1 MRIQNEQMT
10 NTTITSPPE
19 QENQA
24 EAGFPSRT
32 SMTQSSSTDSANGYV
47 PHWEEYQGT
56 YAQPGNTIRAAVF
69 GGLAGGIFFFGLVAA
84 ILSGHFLPVFLVA
97 LAICT
102 LVGSLSSSKAQ
113 AIYGG
118 FQGFVF
124 FLGLAVCS
132 VVGFWP
138 WILVVLGIAAILG
151 SLNGLWGLGP
161 VARPSI
167 IVDQYYSA
175 IRNHDYSRAYRF
187 LDASLASSLTL
198 AQFTQMAQEQDEVYG
213 PVSSYVIA
221 PGLATTP
228 LPGEPL
234 PLVTFASNPA
244 ENVTVTVT
252 RAHGPSYTVHLQGR
266 QVGKAWKITA
276 FYRI

>member
-1 MRIQNEQMT
+1 MVIPIWLCPSISCTTLGCTPILRSIVAELCLRSWKRISGSPAFFNSALNCTNRILDECRCPPIVLQKMR
-10 NTTITSPPE
+10 
-19 QENQA
+19 
-24 EAGFPSRT
+24 
-32 SMTQSSSTDSANGYV
+32 
-47 PHWEEYQGT
+47 
-56 YAQPGNTIRAAVF
+56 
-69 GGLAGGIFFFGLVAA
+69 
-84 ILSGHFLPVFLVA
+84 
-97 LAICT
+97 
-102 LVGSLSSSKAQ
+102 
-113 AIYGG
+113 
-118 FQGFVF
+118 
-124 FLGLAVCS
+124 S

-151 SLNGLWGLGP
+151 SLNGLWALRP

-175 IRNHDYSRAYRF
+175 IRNHDYAQAYRF
-187 LDASLASSLTL
+187 LDASLTSTITQK
-198 AQFTQMAQEQDEVYG
+198 QFAQMAQEQDAAYG

-221 PGLATTP
+221 PDLVTTP

-244 ENVTVTVT
+244 ENVTVTVM
-252 RAHGPSYTVHLQGR
+252 RAHGPSYMVHIQGR